1 MSEPYIKFNNFSNT
15 LSRLKEGINKY
26 NEADDLLRDGVIQRF
41 EFTFEL
47 AWKTLKAVFE
57 DEGLIGLN
65 SPKTV
70 LREAFVAELIKD
82 DELWL
87 AMLNDRNSTAHI
99 YNEQLAIEI
108 CRNIREKYVIALM
121 NLLENIEKRLGE

>member
-1 MSEPYIKFNNFSNT
+1 MRNRL
-15 LSRLKEGINKY
+15 LSAWVDQLLVV
-26 NEADDLLRDGVIQRF
+26 EA
-41 EFTFEL
+41 
-47 AWKTLKAVFE
+47 
-57 DEGLIGLN
+57 
-65 SPKTV
+65 
-70 LREAFVAELIKD
+70 AELIKD

-87 AMLNDRNSTAHI
+87 AILNDRNSTAHS